1 MIYRDLLPVDQKYLL
16 LWGIMINPDI
26 DHHPYLQTKPPTETW
41 SYAYEYGDIWL
52 FWLVPNQVP
61 CDVGKIVYRGI
72 YYGPLVLVM
81 MILLVYYCT
90 NLSATGGILDSQGMM
105 VDNNTMERIFAL

>member
-1 MIYRDLLPVDQKYLL
+1 MTVLVP
-16 LWGIMINPDI
+16 
-26 DHHPYLQTKPPTETW
+26 
-41 SYAYEYGDIWL
+41 
-52 FWLVPNQVP
+52 VPNQVP

-90 NLSATGGILDSQGMM
+90 HLSATGGILDSQGMM
-105 VDNNTMERIFAL
+105 VYNNTMERIFALENISVNPNLVIMMR